1 MSVGQTRTMNGEI
14 TGASHIRGL
23 QNLDKYEK
31 FNLIEINIDTNKI
44 LETLQCYRKG
54 YKFCLIVDGLLFST
68 TITNEA
74 NVPMHVIL

>member
-1 MSVGQTRTMNGEI
+1 MSVGQTRTMNREI
-14 TGASHIRGL
+14 AGTSHIRGL

-31 FNLIEINIDTNKI
+31 FNLIKINIDTNKI

-54 YKFCLIVDGLLFST
+54 CKFCLIVDGLLFST

>member
-1 MSVGQTRTMNGEI
+1 MNREI
-14 TGASHIRGL
+14 TGTSHIRGL

-31 FNLIEINIDTNKI
+31 FNLIKINIDTNKI

-54 YKFCLIVDGLLFST
+54 CKFCLIVDGLLFST

>member
-1 MSVGQTRTMNGEI
+1 MSVGQTRTMNREI
-14 TGASHIRGL
+14 TGTSHTRGL

-31 FNLIEINIDTNKI
+31 FNLIKINIDTNKI

-54 YKFCLIVDGLLFST
+54 CKFCLIVDGLLFST

>member
-1 MSVGQTRTMNGEI
+1 MSVGQTRTMNREI
-14 TGASHIRGL
+14 TGTSLIRGL

-31 FNLIEINIDTNKI
+31 FNLIKINIDTNKI

-54 YKFCLIVDGLLFST
+54 CKFCLIVDGLLFST

>member
-1 MSVGQTRTMNGEI
+1 MNREI
-14 TGASHIRGL
+14 TGTSLIRGL

-31 FNLIEINIDTNKI
+31 FNLIKINIDTNKI

-54 YKFCLIVDGLLFST
+54 CKFCLIVDGLLFST

>member
-1 MSVGQTRTMNGEI
+1 MSVGQTRTMNREI
-14 TGASHIRGL
+14 TGTIHIRGL

-54 YKFCLIVDGLLFST
+54 CKFCLIVDGLLFST